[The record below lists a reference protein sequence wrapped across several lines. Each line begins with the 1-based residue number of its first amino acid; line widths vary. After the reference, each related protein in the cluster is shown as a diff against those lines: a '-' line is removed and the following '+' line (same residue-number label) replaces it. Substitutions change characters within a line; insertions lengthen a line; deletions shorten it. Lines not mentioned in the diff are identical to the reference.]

1 MEEEEVG
8 EVIGKPAALIL
19 IPLTLLTICG
29 VAYTHW
35 SDRVVVRGVVET
47 GEAEVS
53 IKCKLCLGCPRPTC
67 ELSQDRQTLYIWWKN
82 IHPCSKLLVALVLKN
97 TGTIPVNLFKPR
109 VEITPSNMSRYFE
122 VHRLLLGPFKTRS
135 EVDTETCKIK
145 DKFKKNLP
153 IGLCCLPRLP
163 MQLDPGQRAL
173 LIILIEFK
181 GLCWK
186 VMGEEAQITVELDYR
201 VWCME
206 G

>member
-109 VEITPSNMSRYFE
+109 VEITPSNVSRYFE

-135 EVDTETCKIK
+135 EVDTETCKIR
-145 DKFKKNLP
+145 DKFEKNLP
-153 IGLCCLPRLP
+153 IGLCCLPRFP
-163 MQLDPGQRAL
+163 MQLDPGQKAL
-173 LIILIEFK
+173 LII
-181 GLCWK
+181 
-186 VMGEEAQITVELDYR
+186 
-201 VWCME
+201 
-206 G
+206 